1 MPPTRSPRRL
11 RHASLVALLLVVLAA
26 LAGPATPTRA
36 LAPNA
41 PVVIS
46 QVYGGGGNSGAPI
59 ANDYVELFNRSAA
72 SVSLDGWSIQYA
84 SATGP
89 GAFAENPVAT
99 LSGSLAPGQYY
110 LVQLSGGA
118 SGEAL
123 PTPDASGA
131 INAGATA
138 GKVAL
143 VMSTSGLA
151 CNGGSTPC
159 TAEQRALI
167 LDLVGYGNADFFEGA
182 ASAPTLSNTSA
193 ALRAGGGCTDT
204 NNNSADFA
212 VSVPAPRNSASPLAP
227 CGGEPTPAAPS
238 ITTQPQS
245 QTIAAGQTASLSV
258 VATGGAP
265 LSYQWY
271 AGDSGATASPIDGA
285 TASSYTTPA
294 LAAGS
299 YRYWVR
305 VSNSVGSADSQT
317 ATLTVTA
324 SPPVTLISQV
334 QGNGPVSPLVGQS
347 VTVEARV
354 VGDYQAA
361 SELRGFFLQEEDG
374 DADGD
379 PATSEGLFIFCS
391 SCPLD
396 VALGDRVRVSGSVS
410 EFFGMTQLTAS
421 TAGSITVLSRNN
433 PLPTPASL
441 TLPVPGVTGA
451 NLAAARPQID
461 AYFEAFEGMLVRF
474 PTTLTIAEHFE
485 LARYGQFVL
494 SAGGRPRQY
503 TDQSLPDADG
513 YARHLVDVA
522 RRTIILDD
530 LNNTQ
535 NSAIASGANQP
546 YFWPRPGL
554 STSNF
559 FRGGDTITNLTGVLH
574 WSFAGQSGTDAWRIR
589 PVEPAFSYTF
599 TSANPRPAP
608 PAVSASLRVA
618 AANVLNYF
626 LTIDTTASSTVGTCG
641 PARTADCRGPDSVAE
656 SLRQRAKLT
665 PALLDL
671 NADVVGLV
679 ELENTPAVTPTLQ
692 IVDDLNAAGDARYRF
707 IDTGL
712 IGGDAIR
719 VGMIY
724 QPARVTPVGGFAVLD
739 ASIDPAFDSRRN
751 RPALA
756 QSFRE
761 NASGELFTVVVAHL
775 KSKGDSGLGGAGGVC
790 TVEGPGANPNCDQND
805 GQGFWNA
812 SRTDAAAA
820 LARWLA
826 SDPTGAG
833 DPDYLIVG
841 DLNAYRNE
849 DPIRALKAAGFVD
862 LVDTVLGPDA
872 YSYLFNGQLGYLDY
886 ALASP
891 SLAARVT
898 GVSEWHIN
906 TDEPVLF
913 DYNDTIQDPGEA
925 SFERESDALPLYAAD
940 AFRTSDHDPLLVGL
954 TLARTGP
961 RLYLPLLA
969 R

>member
-1 MPPTRSPRRL
+1 MLPSRSH
-11 RHASLVALLLVVLAA
+11 RHVCRTYLVALLLVA
-26 LAGPATPTRA
+26 LVVFAGPATPMRA

-46 QVYGGGGNSGAPI
+46 QIYGGGGNSGAPF

-89 GAFAENPVAT
+89 GVFADNPMAT
-99 LSGSLAPGQYY
+99 LSGSLASGQYY
-110 LVQLSGGA
+110 LIQLSGGA
-118 SGEAL
+118 SGVAL

-131 INAGATA
+131 INASATA
-138 GKVAL
+138 GKVVL
-143 VMSTSGLA
+143 VTSSSGLN

-159 TAEQRALI
+159 TAEQTAFI
-167 LDLVGYGNADFFEGA
+167 LDLVGYGSANFFEGA
-182 ASAPTLSNTSA
+182 GPAPTLNNTSA

-204 NNNSADFA
+204 NSNSADFA
-212 VSVPAPRNSASPLAP
+212 ASVPAPRNSASPRAP
-227 CGGEPTPAAPS
+227 CGGDPPPTAPS

-245 QTIAAGQTASLSV
+245 RTIAAGQTASLSV
-258 VATGGAP
+258 VATGSAP

-271 AGDSGATASPIDGA
+271 TGDSGDPVSPIDGA

-305 VSNSVGSADSQT
+305 VSNNAGSADSQT
-317 ATLTVTA
+317 ATLTVM
-324 SPPVTLISQV
+324 SGPPITSIGQV
-334 QGNGPVSPLVGQS
+334 QGSGPASPLAGQS
-347 VTVEARV
+347 VTVEALV
-354 VGDYQAA
+354 IGDYQAA
-361 SELRGFFLQEEDG
+361 SELRGFFLQEEET

-379 PATSEGLFIFCS
+379 PDTSEGLFVFCN

-396 VALGDRVRVSGSVS
+396 VALGDQVRVTGSVS
-410 EFFGMTQLTAS
+410 EFFAMSQITAS
-421 TAGSITVLSRNN
+421 TAGSITILSRNN

-441 TLPVPGVTGA
+441 SMPVPGVTGA
-451 NLAAARPQID
+451 DLATARPQID

-474 PTTLTIAEHFE
+474 PATLTIAEQFE
-485 LARYGQFVL
+485 LARYGQLVL
-494 SAGGRPRQY
+494 SADGRPRQF
-503 TDQSLPDADG
+503 TDQSLPDAAG

-535 NSAIASGANQP
+535 NSAIASGTNQP

-554 STSNF
+554 STGNF

-589 PVEPAFSYTF
+589 PVEPAFSYAF

-608 PAVSASLRVA
+608 PVVSGSLRVA

-626 LTIDTTASSTVGTCG
+626 LTIDSTASSTVGSCG
-641 PARTADCRGPDSVAE
+641 PSRTADCRGPDSAAE
-656 SLRQRAKLT
+656 SLRQREKLT
-665 PALLDL
+665 QALLAL

-692 IVDDLNAAGDARYRF
+692 IVRDLNAAGPASYSV
-707 IDTGL
+707 IDSGL
-712 IGGDAIR
+712 IGSDAIR
-719 VGMIY
+719 VGMLY
-724 QPARVTPVGGFAVLD
+724 QPARVTPVGDFAVLD
-739 ASIDPAFDSRRN
+739 ASVDPEFDSSRN

-761 NASGELFTVVVAHL
+761 NASGELFTVVVVHL

-790 TVEGPGANPNCDQND
+790 SVQGPGANPNCDQND
-805 GQGFWNA
+805 GQGYWNA
-812 SRTDAAAA
+812 SRTRAAAA

-826 SDPTGAG
+826 SDPTGVGA
-833 DPDYLIVG
+833 PDYLIVG

-849 DPIRALKAAGFVD
+849 DPIRALEAAGFVD
-862 LVDTVLGPDA
+862 LVDRLRGPDA
-872 YSYLFNGQLGYLDY
+872 YSYVFDGQPGYLDY

-891 SLAARVT
+891 SLATRVT

-906 TDEPVLF
+906 ADEPVLF
-913 DYNDTIQDPGEA
+913 DYNDSLQDPGEA
-925 SFERESDALPLYAAD
+925 SFERKSNALPLYAAD
-940 AFRTSDHDPLLVGL
+940 AFRVSDHDPLLVGL
-954 TLARTGP
+954 NLAGADP